1 MKGADLLVD
10 MLIRY
15 GVDTIFGVPGDTS
28 VSFYNALQQRSKE
41 IRHVMARDERSAGF
55 MADAYAR
62 LTNKPAVFECPSGA
76 GAMYSLP
83 PLAESN
89 GSSVPVILLTIDLP
103 LAAEG
108 RGVLTELD
116 CARLFAP
123 VVKLSAQVKL
133 ASKLP
138 ETIRRAFRAACAGKP
153 GAVHLQIPEDLLS
166 TTIDPTGLSL
176 HVQPEC
182 RTYPAFRTAA
192 SHEDVQAVLAAIDAS
207 SRPVFVAGG
216 GVNRSHAG
224 EALTQA
230 AQSLGVPV
238 VTTLTGQHVLPQ
250 DHPLLFGVAGDNG
263 FQPTANLALEEADL
277 VIVLGSKVGS
287 VLTMGGTFPSTPLHG
302 RVIQVDV
309 DADCLGNNVHN
320 RLSIAADARTF
331 LRQLVAAAPAD
342 RDTATTAAWIARLRE
357 GRRACVAAQLEMAR
371 SDSAPLHPARVFS
384 ELSERIERSDT
395 PFNILCDAGTPTPYS
410 ARFLRLGHAGSRFV
424 VPRAF
429 GGLGYSLPAVVGAW
443 HADRSRR
450 PIALFG
456 DGSFNMCMGEIETL
470 VRLQVPALLVLFNNA
485 AFGWIKGL
493 QCLRGD
499 TPFGVDFDPACG
511 NDVAAAFGLR
521 SWSAR
526 TPGELAAALDEA
538 FLHDGPCLLDVH
550 VESIADKVPPV
561 ASWELKAKR
570 LALQSACAAVPK
582 EAVA

>member
-1 MKGADLLVD
+1 MTGAELLVD
-10 MLIRY
+10 MLVRY

-62 LTNKPAVFECPSGA
+62 LTNRPAVFECPSGA

-83 PLAESN
+83 PLAEAN
-89 GSSVPVILLTIDLP
+89 DSSVPVILLTIDLP

-123 VVKLSAQVKL
+123 VTKLSTQVKL

-138 ETIRRAFRAACAGKP
+138 ETVRRAFRTACSGKP

-166 TTIDPTGLSL
+166 AAIDPSGLSL

-182 RTYPAFRTAA
+182 QTYPAFRTAA

-216 GVNRSHAG
+216 GVNRSQAG
-224 EALTQA
+224 EALTAA
-230 AQSLGVPV
+230 AQALAVPV
-238 VTTLTGQHVLPQ
+238 VTTLTGQHALPQ
-250 DHPLLFGVAGDNG
+250 GHPLLFGVAGDNG
-263 FQPTANLALEEADL
+263 YQPAANLALEDADL

-302 RVIQVDV
+302 RTIQVDI
-309 DADCLGNNVHN
+309 DPGCLGNNVHN
-320 RLSIAADARTF
+320 RLSIAADARSF
-331 LRQLVAAAPAD
+331 LRQLVAAVPAG
-342 RDTATTAAWIARLRE
+342 RDGATTSRWIASLHDERCRCL
-357 GRRACVAAQLEMAR
+357 AAQAAMAHA
-371 SDSAPLHPARVFS
+371 DSAPLHPARVFA
-384 ELSERIERSDT
+384 ELSERIERADV
-395 PFNILCDAGTPTPYS
+395 PFSILSDAGTPTPYS
-410 ARFLRLGHAGSRFV
+410 ARFLRLGHPHSRFA

-429 GGLGYSLPAVVGAW
+429 GGLGYALPAVVGAW
-443 HADRSRR
+443 HADRTRR

-456 DGSFNMCMGEIETL
+456 DGSFNMSLGEIETL
-470 VRLQVPALLVLFNNA
+470 VRLQVPALLVLFNNST
-485 AFGWIKGL
+485 FGWIKGL

-499 TPFGVDFDPACG
+499 QPFDVDFDPARG
-511 NDVAAAFGLR
+511 NELAAAFGLR
-521 SWSAR
+521 SWSVR
-526 TPGELAAALDEA
+526 TPDDLGAALDLA
-538 FLHDGPCLLDVH
+538 FAHDGPCLLDVH
-550 VESIADKVPPV
+550 VESIAETLPPV
-561 ASWELKAKR
+561 ASWEAKAKR
-570 LALQSACAAVPK
+570 LAALATRTAVRT